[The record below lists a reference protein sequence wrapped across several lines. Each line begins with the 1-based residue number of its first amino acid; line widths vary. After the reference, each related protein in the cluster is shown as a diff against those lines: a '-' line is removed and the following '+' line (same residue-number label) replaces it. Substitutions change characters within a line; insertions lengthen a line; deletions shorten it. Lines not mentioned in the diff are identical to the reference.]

1 MQTEGRPRRSGLKRV
16 AGVSVM
22 LLALSFVPVVLTAA
36 PAAADCV
43 TAGCPAPV
51 PLPPGAFRFPQGARW
66 QYQLQA
72 ARNSG
77 GTACLFPS
85 TGGINTGITGTSF
98 ATGQTVAPTVF
109 DIDFQTDA
117 FCTGGTITQ
126 ENTGA
131 VNALHVQGAH
141 VIGYIDAGGAESF
154 RPDFPQYQSFN
165 NSCNG
170 CLFGKP
176 ISGFRNEFWL
186 NINNNVF
193 GHDPKDPAGTTE
205 SAQTFILEEVAARL
219 ARVKAD
225 GFDGVEFDVVDA
237 WQNRTGLTISADTQ
251 LQFNSRLAN
260 MAHQQGLAAALKND
274 VGQIPDLL
282 PYFDFAIN
290 EQCQQYSECAT
301 LQPFLNR
308 GDAVYQVEYKLSTG
322 KFCPPA
328 NLANRSGILKTFDLF
343 DKPWTPCN

>member
-1 MQTEGRPRRSGLKRV
+1 MVTRPLSILRRSRIAACAV
-16 AGVSVM
+16 A
-22 LLALSFVPVVLTAA
+22 LLILSGAQVVFGGTKAL
-36 PAAADCV
+36 ADCV

-51 PLPPGAFRFPQGARW
+51 PLPSGAFHFPQGARW

-72 ARNSG
+72 ARNSA
-77 GTACLFPS
+77 GTACLYPS

-98 ATGQTVAPTVF
+98 ATGATVAPTVF
-109 DIDFQTDA
+109 DIDFQTDP

-126 ENTGA
+126 ENTAA
-131 VNALHVQGAH
+131 VAALHAQGAH

-165 NSCNG
+165 ASCGG

-176 ISGFRNEFWL
+176 IGGFRNEFWL

-193 GHDPKDPAGTTE
+193 GHDPNDAAGTTE
-205 SAQTFILEEVAARL
+205 SAQEFVLEENAARL

-237 WQNRTGLTISADTQ
+237 WQNNTGLSISADTQ
-251 LQFNSRLAN
+251 LQFNTQLAN
-260 MAHQQGLAAALKND
+260 LAHQQGLSVALKND
-274 VGQIPDLL
+274 VNQIPDLF

-290 EQCQQYSECAT
+290 EQCQQYRECAT
-301 LQPFLNR
+301 LQPFLNA
-308 GDAVYQVEYKLSTG
+308 GDAVYQVEYKLSTS
-322 KFCPPA
+322 KFCPQA
-328 NLANRSGILKTFDLF
+328 NTANRSGILKTFDLF
-343 DKPWTPCN
+343 DSPWTPCS